1 MKPQLLLGIET
12 VVHTEFEFTGDP
24 VAYLIGPGPNP
35 PTTARDASEDIYAQF
50 QLELPAF
57 ESVVHVD
64 PVFELITGN
73 PPTLASRIVAPLGV
87 IAAC

>member
-1 MKPQLLLGIET
+1 MHPQLLLGIET
-12 VVHTEFEFTGDP
+12 VVHVELAFTGDP

-57 ESVVHVD
+57 DNVVHVD
-64 PVFELITGN
+64 PVFELSTGS
-73 PPTLASRIVAPLGV
+73 PDTLAIRMVAPSGV
-87 IAAC
+87 IAAG

>member
-1 MKPQLLLGIET
+1 MHPQLLLGIET
-12 VVHTEFEFTGDP
+12 VVHVELAFTGDP

-57 ESVVHVD
+57 DNVVHVD
-64 PVFELITGN
+64 PVFELSTGS
-73 PPTLASRIVAPLGV
+73 PDTLASRIVAPSGV
-87 IAAC
+87 IAAW

>member
-1 MKPQLLLGIET
+1 MKPQLLFVFET
-12 VVHTEFEFTGDP
+12 VVHVELAFTGDP

-35 PTTARDASEDIYAQF
+35 PITTRDASEDIYAEF

-57 ESVVHVD
+57 DSVVHVD

-73 PPTLASRIVAPLGV
+73 PPTLASRIVAPSGV